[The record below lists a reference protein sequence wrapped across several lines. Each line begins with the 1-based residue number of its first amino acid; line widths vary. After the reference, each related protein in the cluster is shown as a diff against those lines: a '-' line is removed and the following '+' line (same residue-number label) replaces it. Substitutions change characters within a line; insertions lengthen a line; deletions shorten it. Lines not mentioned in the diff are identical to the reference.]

1 MQTICAEMEQI
12 GLYKIAYKGLKV
24 GSYSFDFKV
33 DNALFEAYET
43 EEIKGGNCDVH
54 VELNRTEAMLELN
67 VSIQGEVICLCD
79 RCLEDCPIAIDYNDN
94 LLVKF
99 SDETDYYDGE
109 VMWISPAE
117 DMVDLTQYIY
127 ESIVLSLPYSR
138 VHQEGEC
145 NPEMLASFSEITE
158 EELEE
163 LEAKAQEA
171 DVVGLD
177 DTSLSILEALKR
189 QAEAEE
195 KAEQ

>member
-43 EEIKGGNCDVH
+43 EEIKGGNCDVR

-67 VSIQGEVICLCD
+67 ISIQGEVICLCD
-79 RCLEDCPIAIDYNDN
+79 RCLEECPIAIDYNDN

-177 DTSLSILEALKR
+177 DTSLSILEDLKR

>member
-67 VSIQGEVICLCD
+67 ISIQGEVICLCD
-79 RCLEDCPIAIDYNDN
+79 RCLEECPIAIDYNDN

>member
-24 GSYSFDFKV
+24 GSYDFDFKV
-33 DNALFEAYET
+33 DNTLFEAFEA
-43 EEIKGGNCDVH
+43 EEIKGGNCNVQ
-54 VELNRTEAMLELN
+54 VKLTRTEAMLELN
-67 VSIQGEVICLCD
+67 IAINGEVICECD

-117 DMVDLTQYIY
+117 DIVDLTQYIY

-138 VHQEGEC
+138 VHQDGEC

-158 EELEE
+158 EELQA

-177 DTSLSILEALKR
+177 DNSLSILQALKQ

-195 KAEQ
+195 KTK

>member
-1 MQTICAEMEQI
+1 MEQI

-24 GSYSFDFKV
+24 GSYDFDFKV
-33 DNALFEAYET
+33 DNTLFEAFEA
-43 EEIKGGNCDVH
+43 EEIKGGSCNVQ
-54 VELNRTEAMLELN
+54 VKLTRTEAMLELN
-67 VSIQGEVICLCD
+67 IAINGEVICECD

-117 DMVDLTQYIY
+117 DIVDLTQYIY

-138 VHQEGEC
+138 VHQDGEC

-158 EELEE
+158 EELQA

-177 DTSLSILEALKR
+177 DNSLSILQALKQ

-195 KAEQ
+195 KTK

>member
-1 MQTICAEMEQI
+1 MEQI

-195 KAEQ
+195 EAKQ

>member
-1 MQTICAEMEQI
+1 MEQI

-24 GSYSFDFKV
+24 GSYDFDFKV
-33 DNALFEAYET
+33 DNALFEAFEA
-43 EEIKGGNCDVH
+43 EDIKGGNCNVQ
-54 VELNRTEAMLELN
+54 VKLTRTEAMLELN
-67 VSIQGEVICLCD
+67 ISINGEVICECD

-117 DMVDLTQYIY
+117 DIVDLTQYIY

-138 VHQEGEC
+138 VHQDGEC

-158 EELEE
+158 EELQA

-177 DTSLSILEALKR
+177 DNSLSILQALKQ

-195 KAEQ
+195 KTK